1 LNLGTIT
8 LCKSRGL
15 KLLENLSNNLKR
27 KCPELWTETLNICK
41 AWRKLSPVGGI
52 VYMYIELCP
61 INLKTR

>member
-8 LCKSRGL
+8 LCKSHGL

-52 VYMYIELCP
+52 VYTCI
-61 INLKTR
+61 